1 MENILVAKSYQGLP
15 RIGEVFISSGK
26 QYINVR
32 LKSGKLKMVR
42 VYSEKEYHRLYP
54 ESAVKVDHSNDPYW
68 KPQKI
73 VLGFEKGYI
82 TIFKGD
88 LAKEEEWFRASIC
101 RYTRFWRWY
110 VPSTEEVPADLPAGI
125 EPVRLYWK
133 DVCKDEEN
141 LMDNEEKIK
150 AHVYSLVCEKSNSE
164 FVGEIGQRLDLT
176 LTVSRVIELDGNYP
190 STMHFFTDEYENVF
204 IWTTASK
211 HLAVNK
217 TYKMRGTIKDHRT
230 YKNEKQTILTRCMNI
245 QEVE

>member
-1 MENILVAKSYQGLP
+1 MVAPSFQKMEM
-15 RIGEVFISSGK
+15 IGEPFEANGK
-26 QYINVR
+26 MYIQIRNPKTGNKRQVR
-32 LKSGKLKMVR
+32 W
-42 VYSEKEYHRLYP
+42 YNEKEYHRLYP
-54 ESAVKVDHSNDPYW
+54 ESAVKADHSNDPYW

-125 EPVRLYWK
+125 EPVKLYWK
-133 DVCKDEEN
+133 DVCKDDES

-150 AHVYSLVCEKSNSE
+150 AHVYSLVCEKSNSD

-190 STMHFFTDEYENVF
+190 STMHFFTDENENVY